1 MDLIAIMTHISLQ
14 AVVVVFIIISSNAST
29 SCNGPVV
36 CNGRNG
42 CSGHSNFDGH
52 NGCDGYN
59 YYITFLDIFGL
70 SERPG
75 TLTWKIISTL

>member
-1 MDLIAIMTHISLQ
+1 MDLIAIMRHTFVL
-14 AVVVVFIIISSNAST
+14 IIIGSNAST

-36 CNGRNG
+36 RNGRNG

-59 YYITFLDIFGL
+59 YYITFLDIFAL